1 MVCGRIT
8 PVASCETWSV
18 PHRREAVT
26 TGPGPACP
34 LRGVGPSSDLTPSQ
48 GLGHTVAPA
57 PARQAPHVCGTDIQ
71 LPGCLLWC
79 PRGPRGPGLLVWGF
93 PPREQT
99 RHSQALGGEDGATEP
114 FEGSCGAGGSGG
126 SAAGEAGQDLR
137 GSVQSRQSSEEGPER
152 AHTRSMDGVGAG
164 SSEVAGCTVVC
175 STGGRRRREEQW
187 EFQHCTWWGA

>member
-1 MVCGRIT
+1 M
-8 PVASCETWSV
+8 
-18 PHRREAVT
+18 
-26 TGPGPACP
+26 
-34 LRGVGPSSDLTPSQ
+34 
-48 GLGHTVAPA
+48 APA

-126 SAAGEAGQDLR
+126 SAAGEAGQDLK

-175 STGGRRRREEQW
+175 STGAGGAMGVSALHVGGGLGVGERFVGGGPQRRPRGDASSGLGPEVTCAR
-187 EFQHCTWWGA
+187 GAGALDASRSSCG